1 MRKLTALLTLVLI
14 ICLLPAAALAKTF
27 KEGDKDWKIMVT
39 QQKLKTLG
47 YAPDR
52 TDGKFTKATADSLK
66 NFQKKHKLKAN
77 GRLDDKTYKKVTWE
91 AFKKEGISNVKGK
104 DIVKTASKYQG
115 TPYRFGGTTPK
126 GFDCSAYVQYVFG
139 KHKARLP
146 RTADIQVLEGVFVL
160 KNQLKEGDLVFF
172 STYER
177 GRPMSVSMPDGE
189 CSGTLPPRAAWCST
203 PLKTLTGNPII
214 MVPAASWWIT
224 AKPEKSHRYFL

>member
-160 KNQLKEGDLVFF
+160 KNQLKECDLVFF
-172 STYER
+172 STYEPGASHVGIYAGR
-177 GRPMSVSMPDGE
+177 GMFWN
-189 CSGTLPPRAAWCST
+189 AST
-203 PLKTLTGNPII
+203 SRGVVLDSLENTY
-214 MVPAASWWIT
+214 W
-224 AKPEKSHRYFL
+224 KSHYYGARRILVDNGEA